1 LCSSLTETLSAKPSF
16 RRVLS
21 NRPFSLLWA
30 GQLVSQS
37 GDFIF
42 DVAAIWYVLQLT
54 GDPFKVG
61 VAVATILLPAIF
73 IGPIAGVYL
82 DRFNRRDVML
92 ASNLVQAAVAGMIG
106 VLYSLGSLS
115 FLVLLVML
123 FVLNSGAQ
131 FVRPAVTAM
140 VPGITEEEDLSTA
153 NSLFSLST
161 SVNKVAG
168 YGIGGVIVLALGVAV
183 PFYYDSLTFLFA
195 AAMLS
200 LITRSLGSIPKG
212 VSESTSLNSYPIS
225 FREKFVQG
233 LRFIRGS
240 KFLIQLVIVGLV
252 VNFFGVG
259 IFALLAPYAKNVI
272 VGNAGTYGAI
282 LTTYSVGAVIGSVLV
297 GKLQLRNYV
306 GKMLFAGVIGQGFVI
321 VGIGLTTVL
330 FLALALSFAIG
341 VLQTM
346 VNVPM
351 TVLVQ
356 TKVPA
361 DMLARVF
368 TSLVALLTIVAPVSI
383 ALAGSLAT
391 SISIGGTFQV
401 FGGLIVAACAVGYLF
416 FRDLRLK
423 LLSSANRRVGL

>member
-1 LCSSLTETLSAKPSF
+1 LCSRLIETSSAKPSF

-73 IGPIAGVYL
+73 VGPIAGVYL

-92 ASNLVQAAVAGMIG
+92 ASNLVQAGVAGMIG
-106 VLYSLGSLS
+106 VLYSLGSLG
-115 FLVLLVML
+115 FAVLLVML

-131 FVRPAVTAM
+131 FVRPAVQAI
-140 VPGITEEEDLSTA
+140 VPGITDKEDLSTA

-161 SVNKVAG
+161 SVNQVAG

-200 LITRSLGSIPKG
+200 LITRSLGAIPKSVG
-212 VSESTSLNSYPIS
+212 LPNSLSSDPIS

-240 KFLIQLVIVGLV
+240 KFLVQLVIVGLV
-252 VNFFGVG
+252 VNFLGAG

-272 VGNAGTYGAI
+272 SGNAGTYGAL
-282 LTTYSVGAVIGSVLV
+282 LTTYSVGAVMGSILV

-306 GKMLFAGVIGQGFVI
+306 GKMLFAGVIAQGLVI
-321 VGIGLTTVL
+321 VGIGFTTFL
-330 FLALALSFAIG
+330 FSALALSFAIG

-356 TKVPA
+356 TKVPG
-361 DMLARVF
+361 DMLGRVF
-368 TSLVALLTIVAPVSI
+368 SSLVALLTIVAPVSS
-383 ALAGSLAT
+383 AVAGGLAT
-391 SISIGGTFQV
+391 SISIGRTFQV
-401 FGGLIVAACAVGYLF
+401 FGGLIVLSCAVGYLA
-416 FRDLRLK
+416 FRELRDA
-423 LLSSANRRVGL
+423 SY

>member
-1 LCSSLTETLSAKPSF
+1 M
-16 RRVLS
+16 
-21 NRPFSLLWA
+21 
-30 GQLVSQS
+30 SQS

-54 GDPFKVG
+54 GDAFKVG
-61 VAVATILLPAIF
+61 VAVATVLLPAIF

-106 VLYSLGSLS
+106 VLYSLGSLN
-115 FLVLLVML
+115 FPVLLVML

-140 VPGITEEEDLSTA
+140 VPGITEKEDLSTA
-153 NSLFSLST
+153 TSLFSLST
-161 SVNKVAG
+161 SVNQVAG
-168 YGIGGVIVLALGVAV
+168 YGIGGVVVLALGVAV

-195 AAMLS
+195 ATMLS
-200 LITRSLGSIPKG
+200 LITRSLGAIPK
-212 VSESTSLNSYPIS
+212 VARDPTSLSSEQVS

-252 VNFFGVG
+252 VNFFGAG

-272 VGNAGTYGAI
+272 SGNAGTYGAI
-282 LTTYSVGAVIGSVLV
+282 LTTYSVGAVMGSVLV

-306 GKMLFAGVIGQGFVI
+306 GKMLFAGVIGQGLVI
-321 VGIGLTTVL
+321 VGIGFTTIL
-330 FLALALSFAIG
+330 SLALALSFAIG

-356 TKVPA
+356 TKVPG
-361 DMLARVF
+361 DMLGRVF
-368 TSLVALLTIVAPVSI
+368 TSLIALLTIVAPVSS
-383 ALAGSLAT
+383 ALAGGLAT
-391 SISIGGTFQV
+391 SISIGRTFQL
-401 FGGLIVAACAVGYLF
+401 FGGLIVLTCALGYLV
-416 FRDLRLK
+416 FRDLRD
-423 LLSSANRRVGL
+423 SSY

>member
-1 LCSSLTETLSAKPSF
+1 MTETISVKPSF

-61 VAVATILLPAIF
+61 IAVATILLPAIF

-92 ASNLVQAAVAGMIG
+92 ASNIVQAAVAGMIG
-106 VLYSLGSLS
+106 ILYSLGSLS
-115 FLVLLVML
+115 FLILLVML

-140 VPGITEEEDLSTA
+140 IPGITEKEDLSTA

-161 SVNKVAG
+161 SVNQVAG
-168 YGIGGVIVLALGVAV
+168 YGIGGVVVLALGVAV

-200 LITRSLGSIPKG
+200 LITRSQGAIPN
-212 VSESTSLNSYPIS
+212 SAHDPTSLSSDHVS

-252 VNFFGVG
+252 VNFFGAG
-259 IFALLAPYAKNVI
+259 IFALLAPYAKIVI
-272 VGNAGTYGAI
+272 SGNAGTYGAM

-306 GKMLFAGVIGQGFVI
+306 GKMLFAGVIGQGLVI
-321 VGIGLTTVL
+321 VGIGFTTVL

-356 TKVPA
+356 TRVPG

-368 TSLVALLTIVAPVSI
+368 SSLVALLTIVAPVSS
-383 ALAGSLAT
+383 ALAGGLAS

-401 FGGLIVAACAVGYLF
+401 FGGLIVLACAVGYLF
-416 FRDLRLK
+416 FRDLIDA
-423 LLSSANRRVGL
+423 SY